1 MQIADGFLDF
11 CAVGHLSGRIVMGD
25 FQIWEN
31 ENDTWRQIITQTLLW
46 VLNVNSVVYL
56 VRQLPGSQSNSF
68 IVTLYLMGKRRKK
81 IVHYIIYCAVY
92 WVFWGAT
99 SGLWPFHRPSFPDMD
114 EGYSKLPSVEI
125 LIFMWQPLCGDVKQ
139 TKTVRYP
146 IVLIFCLYS
155 FPLFLSLFQKDH
167 QSHFTSW
174 RSQSNL

>member
-99 SGLWPFHRPSFPDMD
+99 SGLWPFQRPSFPDMD

-139 TKTVRYP
+139 TDSEVSHCFDILP
-146 IVLIFCLYS
+146 LFFPSFLIFVPKRPSKQLHLLEI
-155 FPLFLSLFQKDH
+155 PE
-167 QSHFTSW
+167 
-174 RSQSNL
+174 